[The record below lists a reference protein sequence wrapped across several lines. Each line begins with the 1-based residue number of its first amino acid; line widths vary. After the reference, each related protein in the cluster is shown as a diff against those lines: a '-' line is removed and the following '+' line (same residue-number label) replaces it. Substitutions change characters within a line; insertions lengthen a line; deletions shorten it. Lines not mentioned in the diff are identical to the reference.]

1 MIRRNFKGNSALSK
15 KVKPRKKNASD
26 IEWEKKSKKIW
37 KDYDDKK
44 KKEHDEYKKNLDV
57 KKNITKSNPKKKLTR
72 QKQINKSIKSQRYSR
87 GRNEDLKKST
97 IILNALRPVKILEK
111 LLGYGYEEG
120 KISSKDAIKLFNAV
134 NDLRKLGITSLPKDL
149 DEAKYWIVCK
159 ELKNMGFPITP
170 NTTKEGEECKKY
182 IIIHNQLKKRGY
194 EGVPKSVEDAKNIL
208 NELELDERN
217 DSLKEINRKKKS
229 RERKFSKTREF
240 TTF

>member
-1 MIRRNFKGNSALSK
+1 MIKRNFKGNSALSK

-26 IEWEKKSKKIW
+26 IEWEKKSKKLW

-44 KKEHDEYKKNLDV
+44 KKENDEYKKKLDV
-57 KKNITKSNPKKKLTR
+57 KKNITKSNPKKKLTH
-72 QKQINKSIKSQRYSR
+72 QKQINKSVKSKKNSR
-87 GRNEDLKKST
+87 GLNGNLKKST
-97 IILNALRPVKILEK
+97 IMLNALRPVKILEK
-111 LLGYGYEEG
+111 LLVYGYEEG
-120 KISSKDAIKLFNAV
+120 KISSKDAIELFNAV
-134 NDLRKLGITSLPKDL
+134 NDLRKLGITSLPKNL

-182 IIIHNQLKKRGY
+182 VMIHSELKKHGY

-208 NELELDERN
+208 NELESDERN
-217 DSLKEINRKKKS
+217 DSLKEINRRKQS